1 MYFALVILVKTTD
14 AMAWV
19 LLTVI
24 ATVPVIAVARPS
36 FAVAVGPAVHLDG
49 NPALIYDLFAH
60 PSTVACVTLAQAI
73 DTRAVLST
81 TISPICAY
89 AFDP

>member
-1 MYFALVILVKTTD
+1 MYFALVIVVRTTD

-19 LLTVI
+19 LLTVL

-36 FAVAVGPAVHLDG
+36 FAAAVGPAVQLDG

-60 PSTVACVTLAQAI
+60 PSTVALGALRSCPRPYKYNQH
-73 DTRAVLST
+73 
-81 TISPICAY
+81 
-89 AFDP
+89 